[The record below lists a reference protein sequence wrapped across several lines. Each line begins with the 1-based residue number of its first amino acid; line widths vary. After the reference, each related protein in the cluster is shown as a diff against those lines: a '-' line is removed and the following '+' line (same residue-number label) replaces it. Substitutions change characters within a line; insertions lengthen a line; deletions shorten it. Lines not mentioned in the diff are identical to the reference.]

1 MSKPKTKPI
10 KPVIGFTKTAPTDLL
25 ARGNAVHTGMS
36 ANTADYPSPPVD
48 MATLKAALDT
58 YSSTITAALDGGSK
72 AIAERNDQGEVVIK
86 VLRQLAHYVEAACKD
101 DVPTFLKS
109 GFQPVVIQR
118 AAAPLLS
125 QFIRK
130 IEQGATS
137 GQLLVT
143 IAAVPGAL
151 TYEVRWAPLGAGGVP
166 GTWTTLPVAKTR
178 PATSVTG
185 LTPGTAYAFQVRSFS
200 QSGYSDWSD
209 SVTRMSM

>member
-1 MSKPKTKPI
+1 M
-10 KPVIGFTKTAPTDLL
+10 IGFTKTAPTELL
-25 ARGNAVHTGMS
+25 ARGNAVYTGITT
-36 ANTADYPSPPVD
+36 NTADYPNPPVD

-72 AIAERNDQGEVVIK
+72 AIAERNHQGEVVIK
-86 VLRQLAHYVEAACKD
+86 ILRQLAHYVEAACKD

-118 AAAPLLS
+118 ATAPLLS

>member
-1 MSKPKTKPI
+1 M
-10 KPVIGFTKTAPTDLL
+10 IGFTKTAPTELL
-25 ARGNAVHTGMS
+25 ARGNAVYTGITT
-36 ANTADYPSPPVD
+36 NTADYPNPPVD

-72 AIAERNDQGEVVIK
+72 AIAERNHQGEAVIK
-86 VLRQLAHYVEAACKD
+86 ILRQLAHYVEAACKD
-101 DVPTFLKS
+101 DMPTFLKS

-151 TYEVRWAPLGAGGVP
+151 TYEIRWAPLGAGGAP

-185 LTPGTAYAFQVRSFS
+185 LTPGTAYAFQIRSFS
-200 QSGYSDWSD
+200 ASGYSDWSD
-209 SVTRMSM
+209 PVTRMSM

>member
-1 MSKPKTKPI
+1 M
-10 KPVIGFTKTAPTDLL
+10 IGFTKTAPTELL
-25 ARGNAVHTGMS
+25 ARGNAVYTGITT
-36 ANTADYPSPPVD
+36 NTADYPNPPVD

-86 VLRQLAHYVEAACKD
+86 ILRQLAHYVEAACKD

-143 IAAVPGAL
+143 IAAVAGAL
-151 TYEVRWAPLGAGGVP
+151 TYEVRWAALGAGGVP

>member
-1 MSKPKTKPI
+1 M
-10 KPVIGFTKTAPTDLL
+10 IGFTKTAPTELL
-25 ARGNAVHTGMS
+25 ARGNAVYTGITT
-36 ANTADYPSPPVD
+36 NTADYPNPPVD
-48 MATLKAALDT
+48 MATLKAALDI

-72 AIAERNDQGEVVIK
+72 AIAERNHQGEVVIK
-86 VLRQLAHYVEAACKD
+86 ILRQLAHYVEAACKD
-101 DVPTFLKS
+101 DMPTFLKS

>member
-1 MSKPKTKPI
+1 M
-10 KPVIGFTKTAPTDLL
+10 IGFTKTAPTELL
-25 ARGNAVHTGMS
+25 ARGNAVYTGITT
-36 ANTADYPSPPVD
+36 NTADYPNPPVD

-130 IEQGATS
+130 IEQGANS

>member
-1 MSKPKTKPI
+1 MSKPKATPI
-10 KPVIGFTKTAPTDLL
+10 KAMIGFTKTAPTELL
-25 ARGNAVHTGMS
+25 ARGNAVYTGITT
-36 ANTADYPSPPVD
+36 NTADYPNPPVD